1 VVTSADRLPTAAT
14 ATARCALTA
23 GAAIGLAFGTVG
35 CVSTEQKATWAHI
48 VDARIIASQRPTI
61 VTRPGGQIAVT
72 RVSLIRQGSRVA
84 IAVSLS
90 NRTGRVLND
99 IPISVGIR
107 MRGGARRYL
116 NRAAGLGYFQN
127 HLAAIPAR
135 GRASWVFT
143 ARRVRRVSGRPFA
156 VAGRPS
162 VPPVTV
168 AHTLPSVRAVLTPA
182 TEPSPGGRL
191 RITVTNRS
199 GVPQVQLPVYAVARS
214 AHGDTAAGSATVA
227 NLGAGQSATTD
238 LHLVGRAGRAPV
250 QIEALPTLF

>member
-1 VVTSADRLPTAAT
+1 VVISADRPATAAT
-14 ATARCALTA
+14 ARWAWTA
-23 GAAIGLAFGTVG
+23 GAAIGIAVVTGG
-35 CVSTEQKATWAHI
+35 CVSTEQKSTWARV

-61 VTRPGGQIAVT
+61 VTRPGGEIEVT
-72 RVSLIRQGSRVA
+72 GVSLVREGSRVA

-99 IPISVGIR
+99 IPISVGVR
-107 MRGGARRYL
+107 MRDGARRYL
-116 NRAAGLGYFQN
+116 NRAAGLGYFQS

-135 GRASWVFT
+135 GHTTWVFT
-143 ARRVRRVSGRPFA
+143 TRRVRRVSGRPFA
-156 VAGRPS
+156 VTGRSS

-182 TEPSPGGRL
+182 AGPSPGGRL

-214 AHGDTAAGSATVA
+214 AHGATAAGSATVA

-238 LHLVGRAGRAPV
+238 LQLVGRAGRTPV
-250 QIEALPTLF
+250 QVDALPTLF